1 MPRLL
6 VQVDRWS
13 LAEAVETARHRA
25 STALF
30 YRFMADSWETLKL
43 LADSTRVRILSLL
56 EQEELSVAELQEVL
70 DMGQSRISSHLG
82 ILRQGELVHDRRQGK
97 KTFYAINSE
106 FEPAGLDLMKAA
118 CKAVET
124 TERIKEDRTNLKRIL
139 NKRKQHQEQ
148 YFNSVAG
155 RLGKNYCPGRNWEAI
170 GHFLLHLTPKIKIA
184 DLGAGEGLISQLLAR
199 QAEEVVCVDN
209 SPKMIEFGRDLA
221 KKNGFTNLTYK
232 LGDIE
237 EVPLKDKSVDLA
249 LLSQALHHA
258 QHPERAIVEAYR
270 ILKPG
275 GKVIIIDL
283 LEHNFEKAHE
293 LYADVWL
300 GFSENKLY
308 QYLKDAGFRKPEVN
322 VVAREEQEPFFQTV
336 LASAVKV

>member
-1 MPRLL
+1 
-6 VQVDRWS
+6 
-13 LAEAVETARHRA
+13 
-25 STALF
+25 
-30 YRFMADSWETLKL
+30 MADSWDILKL

-56 EQEELSVAELQEVL
+56 DKEELSVAELQEVL

-82 ILRQGELVHDRRQGK
+82 LLRQGELVHDRREGK
-97 KTFYAINSE
+97 KTFYALNAD
-106 FEPAGLDLMKAA
+106 FDADGLTLLKAA
-118 CKAVET
+118 CRAVERT
-124 TERIKEDRTNLKRIL
+124 DQIREDGANLKRIL
-139 NKRKQHQEQ
+139 EKRKQQSEQ

-155 RLGKNYCPGRNWEAI
+155 RLGKNYCPGRSWEAI

-199 QAEEVVCVDN
+199 RAEEVVCVDN
-209 SPKMIEFGRDLA
+209 SSKMVEFGSELA
-221 KKNGFTNLTYK
+221 AKNGFTNLNYK

-237 EVPLKDKSVDLA
+237 AVPLKDNSFDLA

-258 QHPERAIVEAYR
+258 QHPDKAIAEAFR

-275 GKVIIIDL
+275 GQIMIIDL
-283 LEHNFEKAHE
+283 MEHNFEKARE

-308 QYLKDAGFRKPEVN
+308 QYLKDAGFRKIEVN
-322 VVAREEQEPFFQTV
+322 VVARETEEPNFQTI
-336 LASAVKV
+336 LASGVKG

>member
-1 MPRLL
+1 
-6 VQVDRWS
+6 
-13 LAEAVETARHRA
+13 
-25 STALF
+25 
-30 YRFMADSWETLKL
+30 MADSWETLKL

-56 EQEELSVAELQEVL
+56 EREELSVAELQEVL

-82 ILRQGELVHDRRQGK
+82 LLRQGELVHDRREGK
-97 KTFYAINSE
+97 KTFYAINES
-106 FEPAGLDLMKAA
+106 FEAAGLTLMKAA
-118 CKAVET
+118 CKAVEAT
-124 TERIKEDRTNLKRIL
+124 DQIIEDATNLQRIL
-139 NKRKQHQEQ
+139 EKRKRHQEQ

-184 DLGAGEGLISQLLAR
+184 DLGAGEGLLSQLLAR
-199 QAEEVVCVDN
+199 SAEEVVCVDN
-209 SPKMIEFGRDLA
+209 SPKMVEFGRDLA
-221 KKNGFTNLTYK
+221 EKNGFTNLTYQ

-237 EVPLKDKSVDLA
+237 EVPLKDKRFDLV

-258 QHPERAIVEAYR
+258 QHPERAMAEAYR

-283 LEHNFEKAHE
+283 LEHHFEKAHE

-308 QYLKDAGFRKPEVN
+308 QFLKDAGFRKREVN
-322 VVAREEQEPFFQTV
+322 VVAREVEAPNFQTV
-336 LASAVKV
+336 LASGVKGSGVMANE

>member
-1 MPRLL
+1 
-6 VQVDRWS
+6 
-13 LAEAVETARHRA
+13 
-25 STALF
+25 
-30 YRFMADSWETLKL
+30 MADSWETLKL

-56 EQEELSVAELQEVL
+56 EKEELSVAELQEVL

-82 ILRQGELVHDRRQGK
+82 ILRQGELVLDRREGK
-97 KTFYAINSE
+97 KTFYAINES
-106 FEPAGLDLMKAA
+106 FEPTGLALMKAA
-118 CKAVET
+118 CTAVET
-124 TERIKEDRTNLKRIL
+124 TDQINEDGTNLKRIL
-139 NKRKQHQEQ
+139 EKRKQQSEQ

-170 GHFLLHLTPKIKIA
+170 GHFLLHLVPKIKVA

-199 QAEEVVCVDN
+199 RAEEVVCIDN
-209 SPKMIEFGRDLA
+209 SPKMVEFGSDLA
-221 KKNGFTNLTYK
+221 AKNGFTNLTYK

-237 EVPLKDKSVDLA
+237 EVPLQAMSFDLV

-258 QHPERAIVEAYR
+258 QHPERAIAEAYR

-275 GKVIIIDL
+275 GQVIIIDL
-283 LEHNFEKAHE
+283 LEHHFEKAHD

-308 QYLKDAGFRKPEVN
+308 QFLKDAGFRKPEVN
-322 VVAREEQEPFFQTV
+322 VVAREAEEPNFQTV
-336 LASAVKV
+336 LASGVKG